1 MEILSYLPRTQ
12 KIVIPWSLKKLF
24 YINSTILSR
33 LKMMGMKLIYSIF
46 LVWSNAGVTLNYSKL
61 SATTFCNL
69 LRCKTGLIG
78 W

>member
-1 MEILSYLPRTQ
+1 
-12 KIVIPWSLKKLF
+12 
-24 YINSTILSR
+24 
-33 LKMMGMKLIYSIF
+33 MGMKLIYSIF

-69 LRCKTGLIG
+69 LCCKTGLIG